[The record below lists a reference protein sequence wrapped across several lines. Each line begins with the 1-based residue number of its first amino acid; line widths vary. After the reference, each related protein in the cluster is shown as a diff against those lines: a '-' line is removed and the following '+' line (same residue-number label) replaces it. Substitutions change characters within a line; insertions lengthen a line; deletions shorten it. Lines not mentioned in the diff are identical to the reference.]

1 MPRYPAEKGA
11 NVRRWLSDSSV
22 KYVRDSGPYEKNLI
36 KSILNSKNLPHEDI
50 IFQCLFETTTQSTP
64 INIIEA
70 RDLQTVITAPR
81 FSCILYEAYLD
92 LDMEAVEQHLD
103 LVKEI
108 IPLFSWLVQKLIL
121 ERKLNNQAG
130 FQNDDKCLSNRIPD
144 YRHVLKTLQKIFDR
158 NFIWKNGKSI
168 NEILEKF
175 SIEQTMEKTHQVL
188 EYCAARSNG

>member
-81 FSCILYEAYLD
+81 FSCILYAAYLD
-92 LDMEAVEQHLD
+92 LDMEAVEQSVD
-103 LVKEI
+103 IVKEI

-130 FQNDDKCLSNRIPD
+130 F
-144 YRHVLKTLQKIFDR
+144 
-158 NFIWKNGKSI
+158 
-168 NEILEKF
+168 
-175 SIEQTMEKTHQVL
+175 
-188 EYCAARSNG
+188 